1 MQRRGF
7 PIRPFPGAPLRTTVL
22 CALLGALGVV
32 PAQTTKSGSTT
43 APASADSGSAIV
55 RIVDFIAHPILGIA
69 TWPVENVLAPGVEF
83 LTYPTQP
90 PIRYFL
96 EENVIDRATGLFQFG
111 AGGDFS
117 VYPTLSL
124 AAGTSSRTG
133 VTVRDG
139 SPFGRDRNRDKFNAY
154 FSYFVNGDYRLRTF
168 LTSRQLGGTRFNG
181 KLAFGFNRIESAKF
195 YQPDVN
201 TVYYHALHSESY
213 ESEIDYPVVGE
224 LRVRAGFT
232 LLNNRFGEAPP
243 AIANLPDN
251 TLDPG
256 FFGSDTGFDPS
267 GAYRGLTQS
276 FYDRIWRIGL
286 TRDTRTN
293 EHIPLAGDRLDL
305 GWQYHNTGHDHD
317 FHEWNARYTAYF
329 KLGSER
335 YELTA
340 QEERRRGGMSVDRFL
355 KDLEYQRLRQAIFSR
370 KVLVF
375 QVYAGRS
382 YERPGNSMPVYGLQ
396 SLGNA
401 TPLRAYAGSR
411 YRHYAVSA
419 VSTEYR
425 FPMLR
430 IMDGTIFNEYGV
442 FGPSMTRLDV
452 RDNLRNSWGFGV
464 RVRRP
469 DMFLFRIEAAFHG
482 LSGAVLNATA
492 DTPF

>member
-1 MQRRGF
+1 MSRRRF
-7 PIRPFPGAPLRTTVL
+7 HFAFPGMALR
-22 CALLGALGVV
+22 ALLLAAWAGAS
-32 PAQTTKSGSTT
+32 AQAAS
-43 APASADSGSAIV
+43 APASGSGDSGSAIV
-55 RIVDFIAHPILGIA
+55 RIVDFIAHPILGVV

-111 AGGDFS
+111 TANDFS

-133 VTVRDG
+133 ITVRDG
-139 SPFGRDRNRDKFNAY
+139 SPFGREQEQLNAY
-154 FSYFVNGDYRLRTF
+154 FSYFVNGDYRLRAF
-168 LTSRQLGGTRFNG
+168 LTSRQLGDTRLNG
-181 KLAFGFNRIESAKF
+181 KLAFGFNRLKSAKF
-195 YQPDVN
+195 YQPNVN
-201 TVYYHALHSESY
+201 TLYYHALHSESY
-213 ESEIDYPVVGE
+213 ETEVDYPVVGE
-224 LRVRAGFT
+224 LRIRTGFT
-232 LLNNRFGEAPP
+232 LLHNRFLAAPP
-243 AIANLPDN
+243 AIANQPEN
-251 TLDPG
+251 VLDPG

-276 FYDRIWRIGL
+276 FYDGVWRIGL

-293 EHIPLAGDRLDL
+293 EHIPLDGDRFDL
-305 GWQYHNTGHDHD
+305 WWQYHNAGLDHD
-317 FHEWNARYTAYF
+317 FHEWSARYTAYF
-329 KLGSER
+329 KLGAER
-335 YELTA
+335 YQLTA
-340 QEERRRGGMSVDRFL
+340 QEERRRGGISVDRFL
-355 KDLEYQRLRQAIFSR
+355 KDLEYQRLRQSIFSR

-375 QVYAGRS
+375 QLHAGRS
-382 YERPGNSMPVYGLQ
+382 YEIAGNSMPLYGLQ

-401 TPLRAYAGSR
+401 TPLRAYPGSR
-411 YRHYAVSA
+411 YRHYAVTAASA
-419 VSTEYR
+419 EYR